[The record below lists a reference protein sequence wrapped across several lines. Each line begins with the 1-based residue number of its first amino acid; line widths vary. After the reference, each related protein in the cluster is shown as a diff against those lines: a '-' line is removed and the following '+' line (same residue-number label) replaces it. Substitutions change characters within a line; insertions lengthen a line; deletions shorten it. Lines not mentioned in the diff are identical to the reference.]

1 MANVIINVYICTPKT
16 EPDEIVFNK
25 ALVSISTIIKIKL
38 NIFFLSKI
46 GMKKNRFLLLAA
58 IAVLFASCGG
68 QQGNMG
74 DNEYAVRTIGTQS
87 TELQTSYPA
96 TIRGVQDVEIRPKV
110 SGFITKLCV
119 KEGQSVK
126 KGQLLFEIDNVT
138 YQAAVR
144 QAKAAVNSA
153 EAQLNTAKLTYENN
167 QKLFANNVIG
177 TYELQ
182 SSKNNYEN
190 ARAALAQAKANYV
203 SAKQNLDFCYVTSP
217 ANGVVGNL
225 PYRVGA
231 LVSSSSAEPLTT
243 VSDINTMQVYFSMT
257 EKDMLDL
264 TKTKGGLHAAISE
277 YPPVKLM
284 LADGTT
290 YNHEGKVAAVSGVID
305 QSTGSVSI
313 RADFPNPEHLL
324 KSGGSGSIVVPHV
337 SSSAIVIPQDAV
349 AQVQDRY
356 FVYILGSDNK
366 VKYSPVTVNP
376 DNDGKSYIIESG
388 LKVGDKIV
396 ISGITTLKDG
406 MQITPITEAQYQEK
420 LKKTSKMGAHQND
433 LNKLKEDLTK

>member
-1 MANVIINVYICTPKT
+1 
-16 EPDEIVFNK
+16 
-25 ALVSISTIIKIKL
+25 
-38 NIFFLSKI
+38 
-46 GMKKNRFLLLAA
+46 MKKNKFLLLAA
-58 IAVLFASCGG
+58 VAVMFASCGG
-68 QQGNMG
+68 QQGKMG
-74 DNEYAVRTIGTQS
+74 DNEFAVRTIQTQN

-96 TIRGVQDVEIRPKV
+96 TIRGVQDVEIRPKI

-153 EAQLNTAKLTYENN
+153 EAQLNTSKLTYENN

-182 SSKNNYEN
+182 SSKNSYEN
-190 ARAALAQAKANYV
+190 ARAALAQAKASYV

-217 ANGVVGNL
+217 ADGVVGDL

-231 LVSSSSAEPLTT
+231 LVSSSSTEPLTT
-243 VSDINTMQVYFSMT
+243 VSDINTMQVYFAMT
-257 EKDMLDL
+257 EKDMLEM
-264 TKTKGGLHAAISE
+264 TKTKGGMHAVISE
-277 YPPVKLM
+277 YPAVKLQ

-290 YNHEGKVAAVSGVID
+290 YGHDGKVAAVSGVID
-305 QSTGSVSI
+305 QATGSVSM

-324 KSGGSGSIVVPHV
+324 KSGGSGYIVVPHV
-337 SSSAIVIPQDAV
+337 SNNAIVIPQDAV

-356 FVYILGSDNK
+356 FVYVVGKDNK
-366 VKYSPVTVNP
+366 VKYTNVTVNP
-376 DNDGKSYIIESG
+376 DNDGKNYIIESG
-388 LKVGDKIV
+388 LKVGDRIV
-396 ISGITTLKDG
+396 VKGITALKDG
-406 MQITPITEAQYQEK
+406 MQISPITEAQYQEK
-420 LKKTSKMGAHQND
+420 LKKTSQMGSHQND
-433 LNKLKEDLTK
+433 LNKLKEDFAK

>member
-1 MANVIINVYICTPKT
+1 
-16 EPDEIVFNK
+16 
-25 ALVSISTIIKIKL
+25 
-38 NIFFLSKI
+38 
-46 GMKKNRFLLLAA
+46 MKKNKFLLLAA
-58 IAVLFASCGG
+58 VAVTFASCGG
-68 QQGNMG
+68 QQGKMG
-74 DNEYAVRTIGTQS
+74 DNEYAVRTIETQS

-96 TIRGVQDVEIRPKV
+96 TIRGVQDVEIRPMV
-110 SGFITKLCV
+110 SGFITKMYV
-119 KEGQSVK
+119 KEGQTVK
-126 KGQLLFEIDNVT
+126 KGQVLFEINKVT
-138 YQAAVR
+138 YEAAAR

-153 EAQLNTAKLTYENN
+153 EAQLNTSKLTYENN

-182 SSKNNYEN
+182 SSKNAYEN
-190 ARAALAQAKANYV
+190 AQAALAQAKANYV

-231 LVSSSSAEPLTT
+231 LVSASSAEPLTT
-243 VSDINTMQVYFSMT
+243 VSDINTMQVYFAMT
-257 EKDMLDL
+257 EKDVLDM

-277 YPPVKLM
+277 YPAVKLQ

-305 QSTGSVSI
+305 QATGSVSM

-324 KSGGSGSIVVPHV
+324 KSGGSGSIIVPHASEGAIVVPQ
-337 SSSAIVIPQDAV
+337 SAVV
-349 AQVQDRY
+349 QVQDRY
-356 FVYILGSDNK
+356 FVYILGKDNK

-376 DNDGKSYIIESG
+376 NNDGKNYIIESG
-388 LKVGDKIV
+388 LKAGDKIAV
-396 ISGITTLKDG
+396 SGVTTLKDG

-420 LKKTSKMGAHQND
+420 LKKTSQMGAHQND

>member
-1 MANVIINVYICTPKT
+1 
-16 EPDEIVFNK
+16 
-25 ALVSISTIIKIKL
+25 
-38 NIFFLSKI
+38 
-46 GMKKNRFLLLAA
+46 MKKNKFLLFAA
-58 IAVLFASCGG
+58 IAAMLTSCGG
-68 QQGNMG
+68 QQGKMG
-74 DNEYAVRTIGTQS
+74 DNEFAVRTIETQS

-96 TIRGVQDVEIRPKV
+96 TIRGVQDVEIRPMV
-110 SGFITKLCV
+110 SGFITKMYV

-126 KGQLLFEIDNVT
+126 KGQVLFEINKVT
-138 YQAAVR
+138 YEAAAR

-153 EAQLNTAKLTYENN
+153 EAQLNTSKLTYENN

-182 SSKNNYEN
+182 SSKNAYEN
-190 ARAALAQAKANYV
+190 ARAALAQARANYA
-203 SAKQNLDFCYVTSP
+203 SAKQNLDYCYVTSP
-217 ANGVVGNL
+217 ANGVVGDL

-231 LVSSSSAEPLTT
+231 LVSASSAQPLTT

-257 EKDMLDL
+257 EKDVLDM

-277 YPPVKLM
+277 YPAVKLQ

-290 YNHEGKVAAVSGVID
+290 YNHDGKVAAVSGVID
-305 QSTGSVSI
+305 QSTGSVSM

-324 KSGGSGSIVVPHV
+324 KSGGSGSIVVPHT
-337 SSSAIVIPQDAV
+337 SSAAIVIPQDAV

-356 FVYILGSDNK
+356 FVYILGKDNK

-376 DNDGKSYIIESG
+376 NNDGKNYIIESG

-396 ISGITTLKDG
+396 VSGITTLKDG
-406 MQITPITEAQYQEK
+406 MQITPITEDQYQEK
-420 LKKTSKMGAHQND
+420 LKKTSQMGAHQND